1 MWMDHLLLL
10 TTEKSVSDIAAELGF
25 ASASHLG
32 SLFKQQEGLTP
43 RQYRLQ
49 QQPPAGRTGGG
60 LLCMRM
66 RGYFFA
72 RYLRISMATAT
83 MMTRPWTI

>member
-1 MWMDHLLLL
+1 MPNNVDGSSKTIHEYLVDSRLQTARLLLL

-49 QQPPAGRTGGG
+49 QRQLGK
-60 LLCMRM
+60 
-66 RGYFFA
+66 
-72 RYLRISMATAT
+72 
-83 MMTRPWTI
+83 

>member
-1 MWMDHLLLL
+1 MDGSSKTIHEYLVDNRLQIARLLL

-49 QQPPAGRTGGG
+49 QRQLGK
-60 LLCMRM
+60 
-66 RGYFFA
+66 
-72 RYLRISMATAT
+72 
-83 MMTRPWTI
+83 